1 MNAYL
6 HPGFHKPQNTTDR
19 AVSLEAPART
29 SGLFLDDTVAVNPFI
44 NVPRLAIFLQ
54 MSSGKSA
61 GSICGVYRTPSTSNG
76 RQGLSRQAQV
86 PCQLSSAQS
95 CTIPTGQSMLHSSL
109 THSAVSQYPIQL
121 PPHQIQVQLQPHS
134 AMAMARQTQN
144 IIAPRSYN
152 NERDVLFSAQDRER
166 QLIHLQ
172 HSQEQSR
179 TMQQPNRVI
188 TATRAFT
195 KDEGSSHRHPSY
207 VPPFPYAGNP
217 TQQQFSTQKSLQRP
231 FSCFGANGLYS
242 TYPAPGPGPVSLT
255 LPGHFLDSG
264 APRHPRSSAPMH
276 QQQQQTSEPFCMDI
290 SSPVSVSDRFSPSHS
305 PGPRSRIDQH
315 LQRVAERAQ
324 QVQEVHRDEES
335 DRVNVQQFNQMVRLR
350 HSSSSS
356 ASGSSNSHTMH
367 LTDDTRDLSMS
378 SPSSTQYNDD
388 DHTEMSYLD
397 DELQKYF
404 PHWGRQNPILGC
416 LEPAARPVPYFVMA

>member
-19 AVSLEAPART
+19 GALSIEGPART

-61 GSICGVYRTPSTSNG
+61 GSICGIYRTPSTSNG
-76 RQGLSRQAQV
+76 RQGLSRQV
-86 PCQLSSAQS
+86 PCQLPSAQS
-95 CTIPTGQSMLHSSL
+95 CTIPTGLSMLHPSL

-121 PPHQIQVQLQPHS
+121 PHQTHVHVQSHS
-134 AMAMARQTQN
+134 AMTRPTQN
-144 IIAPRSYN
+144 IAPRSYN
-152 NERDVLFSAQDRER
+152 NERDLLFSAQERDRERER

-172 HSQEQSR
+172 HSHSQEQSSR
-179 TMQQPNRVI
+179 TTQPNRVN

-195 KDEGSSHRHPSY
+195 KDEASQRHPSY

-217 TQQQFSTQKSLQRP
+217 TQQFSTQKALQRP

-242 TYPAPGPGPVSLT
+242 TYPAPGPVSLT

-264 APRHPRSSAPMH
+264 APRHPRSSASMQ

-315 LQRVAERAQ
+315 VQRVAERAQ
-324 QVQEVHRDEES
+324 QGQEVHRDEES
-335 DRVNVQQFNQMVRLR
+335 DRMNVQQFNQMVRLR

-356 ASGSSNSHTMH
+356 VSGSSSGHTMH
-367 LTDDTRDLSMS
+367 LSDDTRDHSMS

-388 DHTEMSYLD
+388 DHAEMSYLD

-404 PHWGRQNPILGC
+404 PHWGRTNQIQNPILGC
-416 LEPAARPVPYFVMA
+416 LEPARSVPYFVMA